1 MVRHEEIYDTLSVG
15 FGPASVALAIA
26 LVEHNA
32 GLPSPHD
39 GPAVYS
45 ALGGLQ
51 DALGYDAQA
60 AAAATASEGRSSNS
74 AAASSSSP
82 ASKPSEQVKACFIER
97 HDGFKW
103 HPGMMLPG
111 SKMQIS

>member
-1 MVRHEEIYDTLSVG
+1 MVSQEQIYDTLSVG

-60 AAAATASEGRSSNS
+60 AAAATSSEGRSSNS
-74 AAASSSSP
+74 ASSSSP
-82 ASKPSEQVKACFIER
+82 ASTPPKQVKACFIER
-97 HDGFKW
+97 YDGFKW

>member
-1 MVRHEEIYDTLSVG
+1 MEPQTVYDTLSIG

-32 GLPSPHD
+32 GLPSPAG
-39 GPAVYS
+39 GPPVYS

-51 DALGYDAQA
+51 DALGYDANA
-60 AAAATASEGRSSNS
+60 AAGTAERPSTSHTPS
-74 AAASSSSP
+74 ASSP
-82 ASKPSEQVKACFIER
+82 PKVKACFIER
-97 HDGFKW
+97 YDAFKW

>member
-1 MVRHEEIYDTLSVG
+1 MVCHGEIYDTLSVG

-60 AAAATASEGRSSNS
+60 AAAATASESRSSNS
-74 AAASSSSP
+74 AASPSSP
-82 ASKPSEQVKACFIER
+82 ASTPSKQVKACFIER
-97 HDGFKW
+97 YDGFKW

>member
-1 MVRHEEIYDTLSVG
+1 MIPSSDTVYDTLSIG

-26 LVEHNA
+26 LAEHNA
-32 GLPSPHD
+32 EAPSPSSSTR
-39 GPAVYS
+39 PAVYS

-51 DALGYDAQA
+51 DALGYDAHADAEQRFA
-60 AAAATASEGRSSNS
+60 GSVHRDEKGNS
-74 AAASSSSP
+74 AGTRRP
-82 ASKPSEQVKACFIER
+82 VKACFIER
-97 HDGFKW
+97 YNGFKW

>member
-1 MVRHEEIYDTLSVG
+1 MVSQEQIYDTLSVG

-60 AAAATASEGRSSNS
+60 AAAATTASDGRP
-74 AAASSSSP
+74 ASPSSP
-82 ASKPSEQVKACFIER
+82 ASQPSKQVKACFIER
-97 HDGFKW
+97 YDGFKW